1 MVLAPRTEGENNVE
15 RIVTPGQLRR
25 LMRKHK
31 LSGAALARLAGTSQ
45 PTISR
50 LTSGTTASCRGDVGA
65 RIERVFDVTPGS
77 LFGTQGRP
85 AGSAPDKPE
94 GVVGAAGDVAVPP
107 MASESEKST
116 SREAA
121 A

>member
-1 MVLAPRTEGENNVE
+1 ME

-50 LTSGTTASCRGDVGA
+50 LASGTTSSCRGDVGA
-65 RIERVFDVTPGS
+65 RIEQVFDVSPGTLFGGQGHQAALASASTEASQVTPGD
-77 LFGTQGRP
+77 L
-85 AGSAPDKPE
+85 AVPE
-94 GVVGAAGDVAVPP
+94 VTTEPPKSESHGAAA
-107 MASESEKST
+107 
-116 SREAA
+116 
-121 A
+121 